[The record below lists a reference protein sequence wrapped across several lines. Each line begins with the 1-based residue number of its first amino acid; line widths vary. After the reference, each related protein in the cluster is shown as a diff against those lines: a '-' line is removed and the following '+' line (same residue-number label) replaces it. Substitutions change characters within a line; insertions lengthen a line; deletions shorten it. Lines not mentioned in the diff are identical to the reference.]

1 MHLRITVLI
10 YGTIVAAPAAAQN
23 WVQQG
28 PSPTTGG
35 QVEGM
40 SGQGNPVAGS
50 INFVLAHP
58 TNANILTVGASNG
71 GIWTT
76 TNALSASP
84 TWTARSQQLPSLSIG
99 TLAYDLSDASFN
111 TIWAST
117 AQISSFGESGR
128 RVGVYRSTDGGATWN
143 TVAGN
148 STLGGAANAQ
158 DIVGLVA
165 RGNTIVTAARYSN
178 DNNYSSIGIF
188 RSTNGGASFTQVSGA
203 AGSGL
208 VLGRNYDLAGDPGN
222 LNRLYTAVTVSFPS
236 GTNGFYRS
244 LDAGATWSLTGP
256 TSMNTDIAAAGNG
269 GNVKIAVGASNSVYL
284 GTVSEGSGT
293 LTSIWRSGD
302 GGSNWVEL
310 TSLPLSDGLG
320 IHPGQQG
327 NLHFSMTVDATNPN
341 IIYVAGDRQPAGNND
356 TGGFGTHDYGATNYT
371 GRLFRG
377 DITNAA
383 LGTVVWTPITHNPDG
398 VGGAPSAG
406 APHADSRRMTFDA
419 SGRLIEVDDGGIY
432 TRSNPTSNFGAWT
445 SLNGN
450 LQVAE
455 AHSAVW
461 DRKTNTIIAGTQDT
475 GTVEQVTAGG
485 VQWRT
490 VSQGDGGR
498 VAVDNANTS
507 ANSFRYTS
515 FQFYGGLQRRE
526 YNASNTQVGSV
537 GISLASIAGSI
548 QFYGPLETNKVVGG
562 RLYVATDRVYEST
575 NATGASPT
583 FTLINSN
590 LGAQLGASVNV
601 IAAGGRL
608 AGVNNPDVLYAG
620 TFSVGGTGRVFLR
633 TTAGG
638 IMNQLTAYNGSTVR
652 DIAMNPE
659 DWQNVYVV
667 DNNQVFRSTN
677 AGGAFTD
684 ITGNLPNVG
693 TMEIQTVEYV
703 DLPTAAVDDV
713 VLIGGRDGVFY
724 SRTSNPFAWFEL
736 GGSSMP
742 NVPVF
747 ELQYVAEDDVLM
759 AATLGRGIFTLSN
772 FTSFFQ
778 PVPEPSTWACIGLA
792 GGVFWIRRRNRKAA

>member
-1 MHLRITVLI
+1 MQLRILA
-10 YGTIVAAPAAAQN
+10 TIIGLALAAPAAAQT

-28 PSPTTGG
+28 PSPTING

-40 SGQGNPVAGS
+40 GAQNNPVAGS

-58 TNANILTVGASNG
+58 TNANILTVGATNG

-76 TNALSASP
+76 TNALATNP
-84 TWTARSQQLPSLSIG
+84 TWTARSQQLPSLSMG
-99 TLAYDLSDASFN
+99 SLAYDLNDASFN
-111 TIWAST
+111 TMWAST
-117 AQISSFGESGR
+117 AQNSSIGEAGR
-128 RVGVYRSTDGGATWN
+128 RSGLYRSTDGGATWN
-143 TVAGN
+143 TVGGN
-148 STLGGAANAQ
+148 SLLAGQ

-165 RGNTIVTAARYSN
+165 RGNTIVTAARFSDAN
-178 DNNYSSIGIF
+178 SFGTIGIF
-188 RSTNGGASFTQVSGA
+188 RSTNGGASFTQVSGV
-203 AGSGL
+203 GGTGL
-208 VLGRNYDLAGDPGN
+208 GNGRTFDLAGDPSN
-222 LNRLYTAVTVSFPS
+222 ANRLFTAVTQSS
-236 GTNGFYRS
+236 NSANNGFYRS
-244 LDAGATWSLTGP
+244 LDAGATWSLVGTA
-256 TSMNTDIAAAGNG
+256 TMNTDIATAMGG
-269 GNVKIAVGASNSVYL
+269 GNVKIAVGASNNVYVSVI
-284 GTVSEGSGT
+284 SQGSGE
-293 LTSIWRSGD
+293 LTSVWRSGD
-302 GGSNWVEL
+302 GGSSWVEL
-310 TSLPLSDGLG
+310 TSLPSTDSGAGVNPGGQGGLHTS
-320 IHPGQQG
+320 I
-327 NLHFSMTVDATNPN
+327 VADPN
-341 IIYVAGDRQPAGNND
+341 DPNVFYVGGDRQPTTNND
-356 TGGFGTHDYGATNYT
+356 NGSFPNQIGASNYT

-377 DITNAA
+377 TVTNQLTGAVTWQA
-383 LGTVVWTPITHNPDG
+383 ITHNPDG
-398 VGGAPSAG
+398 DGTNVG

-419 SGRLIEVDDGGIY
+419 NGRLIETDDGGIY
-432 TRSNPTSNFGAWT
+432 RRLNPTTANGSWA

-455 AHSAVW
+455 THSAVF

-475 GTVEQVTAGG
+475 GTIEQVTAGG
-485 VQWRT
+485 LQWRT
-490 VSQGDGGR
+490 VNQGDGGR

-515 FQFYGGLQRRE
+515 SQFYGGLRRRE
-526 YNASNTQVGSV
+526 YNASNTQVNSTA
-537 GISLASIAGSI
+537 ISLSGVAGSI

-590 LGAQLGASVNV
+590 LGAQLGASVNA

-638 IMNQLTAYNGSTVR
+638 IMNQLTAYGGGSVR
-652 DIAMNPE
+652 DIAMNTE

-747 ELQYVAEDDVLM
+747 ELQYVAEDNVLM
-759 AATLGRGIFTLSN
+759 AATVGRGIFTLSN

-792 GGVFWIRRRNRKAA
+792 GGVFWYGRRNRKAA